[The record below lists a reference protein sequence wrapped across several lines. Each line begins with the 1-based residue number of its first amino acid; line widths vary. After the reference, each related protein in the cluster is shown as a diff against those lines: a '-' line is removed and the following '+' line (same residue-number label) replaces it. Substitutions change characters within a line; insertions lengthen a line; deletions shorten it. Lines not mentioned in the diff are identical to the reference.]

1 MASSKETYQRLHIIL
16 NKAQLLDFHS
26 PIFLSVTLNKSS
38 NSVRQVLPLTKL
50 QLLLSV
56 ERSFSLPGHAV
67 KIAKKKKNF
76 SQIFVLKISKSKEEY
91 SEHCRHVT

>member
-26 PIFLSVTLNKSS
+26 PIFLPVTLNKSS

-50 QLLLSV
+50 QLVLSV

-67 KIAKKKKNF
+67 KIAKKKNF
-76 SQIFVLKISKSKEEY
+76 PQIFVLKISKSKEEY
-91 SEHCRHVT
+91 SEHRRHFT

>member
-26 PIFLSVTLNKSS
+26 SIFLFITLNKSS

-56 ERSFSLPGHAV
+56 ERSFSLPGQAV
-67 KIAKKKKNF
+67 KIAKKKNF
-76 SQIFVLKISKSKEEY
+76 PQIFVLKISKSKEEY
-91 SEHCRHVT
+91 SEYHRHFT

>member
-1 MASSKETYQRLHIIL
+1 MASSKETYQRLHIIV

-56 ERSFSLPGHAV
+56 QRSFSLPGHAV
-67 KIAKKKKNF
+67 KIAKKKK
-76 SQIFVLKISKSKEEY
+76 ISL
-91 SEHCRHVT
+91 RFLF